1 MANNKNR
8 WVEELLSWHGHDRG
22 GVHVPFQTRAK
33 PLSSTIETVLI
44 NKLIALASQLSLG
57 NDSCPRWIFL
67 IGGPGNGKSET
78 VESFLTA
85 LDTQLGMAGELTAVL
100 SRKFAPQPL
109 VPRRVEVTGSD
120 FAVPDNAFASK
131 IGRLIVVQDATA
143 TDLPM
148 DDAAKKLFE
157 DLEHLLTDSP
167 PVKPVFVACVNRGL
181 LSAAMRE
188 AAREYDV
195 EQDPTRLFAAIL
207 QATSLGRETLAT
219 TRPAC
224 WPLDSYP
231 HVACWPMDLDS
242 LLNAP
247 TDSTPPLV
255 QILQVAAAVDKW
267 EAPEACTGCDASPL
281 CPFRQ
286 NAAWLRDQ
294 ATMDSLRTILR
305 RGELATGQRW
315 NFRDAFSLAA
325 SLMVGERAD
334 FPPRRHPCEW
344 VHDQID
350 PLPDIGADD
359 DADALPRLHALVYHL
374 YPQALFNGTPYQ
386 SIASRYR
393 EDIDDWSG
401 QPISEA
407 LVSVLSWRD
416 SLTDSSV
423 RDFLQREYALID
435 PSFYTPEQP
444 AHPLYEIETHYS
456 QSVTQGNEHPPLAQ
470 LSLLEV
476 RYLNLLA
483 SAECEWDLTQ
493 LNTTQ
498 VFGVMRLI
506 RQLAASVRKKSE
518 GVRLG
523 HHAEEDVLKDF
534 EDAIRNRAKLKQ
546 LKDSLEQLLG
556 TNGFQFNAVESFG
569 QPRSDRG
576 WIARWD
582 GGDVPL
588 QVYEAPLASDRAPA
602 HDLPCFALKCGHMQY
617 RMPITFTLF
626 RALLLRDRG
635 CMNSSLPASVRTSLD
650 RIRHLYAGAICR
662 DRGRLVDGTVK
673 AYVGDSRLQ
682 LDDECGMPYLQH
694 S

>member
-1 MANNKNR
+1 M
-8 WVEELLSWHGHDRG
+8 
-22 GVHVPFQTRAK
+22 PFQTRAK
-33 PLSSTIETVLI
+33 PLSSTIETIVI
-44 NKLIALASQLSLG
+44 SKLITLASELSLG
-57 NDSCPRWIFL
+57 SDSCPRWIFL

-78 VESFLTA
+78 VESFLTS
-85 LDTQLGMAGELTAVL
+85 LDKELGLAGELTAIL

-109 VPRRVEVTGSD
+109 VPRRVEVSGSD
-120 FAVPDNAFASK
+120 FAVPNNSFTSK

-148 DDAAKKLFE
+148 DDAAQKLAD
-157 DLEHLLTDSP
+157 DLANLLTDSP

-181 LSAAMRE
+181 LAAAMTE
-188 AAREYDV
+188 AARDYDV
-195 EQDPTRLFAAIL
+195 DQDPTRLFTAML
-207 QATSLGRETLAT
+207 QATSLGRETLANS
-219 TRPAC
+219 RPAC

-231 HVACWPMDLDS
+231 HIACWPMDLDS

-247 TDSTPPLV
+247 AGSTPPLV

-267 EAPEACTGCDASPL
+267 EASGACADCDAREL

-286 NAAWLRDQ
+286 NAAWLREQ
-294 ATMDSLRTILR
+294 ANLDSLRVILR

-315 NFRDAFSLAA
+315 NFRDTFSLTA

-334 FPPRRHPCEW
+334 FPPKRHPCEW
-344 VHDQID
+344 VHDQIA
-350 PLPDIGADD
+350 PLPDIAADD
-359 DADALPRLHALVYHL
+359 DADALPRLHAMVSHL
-374 YPQALFNGTPYQ
+374 YPQSLFNSTPYQ
-386 SIASRYR
+386 AIASRYK
-393 EDIDDWSG
+393 EDIDDWSS

-407 LVSVLSWRD
+407 VITVLSWCE
-416 SLTDSSV
+416 SFTDSSV
-423 RDFLQREYALID
+423 RDFLRRDYAMID
-435 PSFYTPEQP
+435 PTFYTPEQP
-444 AHPLYEIETHYS
+444 THPLFHIETHYS
-456 QSVTQGNEHPPLAQ
+456 QSVIQGNEHPPLAQ
-470 LSLLEV
+470 LSLLEA
-476 RYLNLLA
+476 RYLDLLA
-483 SAECEWDLTQ
+483 SAESEWDLTQ

-498 VFGVMRLI
+498 VFGVMRLV
-506 RQLAASVRKKSE
+506 RRLAASVRKKSE

-523 HHAEEDVLKDF
+523 HHAEEDFLKDF
-534 EDAIRNRAKLKQ
+534 EDAIRNRAKLRQ

-576 WIARWD
+576 WTARWD

-588 QVYEAPLASDRAPA
+588 QVFEAPSATDRAPA
-602 HDLPCFALKCGHMQY
+602 HDLACFALKCGNMQY

-662 DRGRLVDGTVK
+662 DRRRLVDGTVK

-682 LDDECGMPYLQH
+682 LDDECGTPYLQQ